1 MTPDQLTTL
10 IFLIILVCCS
20 SFFSATET
28 AFTSANRL
36 RLKARSE
43 EGSKSAKLAL
53 AVIDK
58 FDKFLTTILVGN
70 NIVNILTTSVS
81 TVLAIQLFGE
91 NNGPAVATVAVTVIL
106 LIFGEILPKTIA
118 KICSDGYSTATA
130 GFVRV
135 LMIILT
141 PVSLPFQLL
150 QKGASK
156 MFSRGRKSVSMTEQ
170 ELIHIIDEIEDEGVL
185 EEQESNLVKSA
196 LEFDETI
203 AEEIV
208 TPRVNIS
215 AIDINSGV
223 EELRDLFFR
232 EEYSRIPVYEK
243 SIDHIVGV
251 VNQKDFFEKLLK
263 GEHFIIR
270 DIVQETMHVPN
281 LMRIS
286 ELLKQMQKEKIHL
299 AVVVDQYGGTA
310 GIVTLEDI
318 LEELVGEIWDESDE
332 VKAPVR
338 IVSENVYE
346 TSGDVTRSDFN
357 RFFERREI
365 DVRINSESNTVSGW
379 IYELFG
385 KIPEINDSVRV
396 DNMRVS
402 VKSITKHH
410 ADIVKI
416 EVIKSE
422 NTED

>member
-1 MTPDQLTTL
+1 MTPDQITTL

-20 SFFSATET
+20 AFFSATET

-43 EGSKSAKLAL
+43 EGSKSAKMVLS
-53 AVIDK
+53 VIDR
-58 FDKFLTTILVGN
+58 FDKFLTTVLVGN

-91 NNGPAVATVAVTVIL
+91 NNGPAIATVAVTIIL
-106 LIFGEILPKTIA
+106 LMFGEILPKTIA
-118 KICSDGYSTATA
+118 KICSDGYSTAIA
-130 GFVRV
+130 GLVRV
-135 LMIILT
+135 LMIVMT
-141 PVSLPFQLL
+141 PISLPFQLL

-156 MFSRGRKSVSMTEQ
+156 LFSRGKKTVSMTEQ
-170 ELIHIIDEIEDEGVL
+170 ELLHIIDEIEDEGVL

-203 AEEIV
+203 VEEIV
-208 TPRVNIS
+208 TPRVNII
-215 AIDINSGV
+215 AIDINSDV
-223 EELRDLFFR
+223 EKLRDLFFR

-270 DIVQETMHVPN
+270 DVVQETLHVPS

-332 VKAPVR
+332 VRAPVR
-338 IVSENVYE
+338 IISENVYE

-365 DVRINSESNTVSGW
+365 NIRINSESNTVSGW

-385 KIPEINDSVRV
+385 KIPEINDSVRI
-396 DNMRVS
+396 DNMTVS
-402 VKSITKHH
+402 VLSIVKHH
-410 ADIVKI
+410 AGTVKI
-416 EVIKSE
+416 TVNESDK
-422 NTED
+422 TED